1 MSEDDEWQQSPPS
14 DLEFVSNKAR
24 DCNATGSGSGHPE
37 FQSTYPD
44 QLMKVPRVESKLR
57 VFCFKI
63 QFRTQVS
70 KFKRS
75 LNTVNSACNEAKK
88 LASQYQKEADKCNS
102 GMETCEEVREK
113 AEEALSAQMKLTAM

>member
-44 QLMKVPRVESKLR
+44 QQGFSSQSTLDSIRSVHQRSHIPLVAAPIPLNHPSAPSSGPIRLSTVASSCS
-57 VFCFKI
+57 VHFNI
-63 QFRTQVS
+63 NSPIGHSSSTVS
-70 KFKRS
+70 KK
-75 LNTVNSACNEAKK
+75 NPHK
-88 LASQYQKEADKCNS
+88 
-102 GMETCEEVREK
+102 
-113 AEEALSAQMKLTAM
+113 